1 MLLKR
6 FLTYADPLDHIQRN
20 EALFR
25 LLYVKQNLTARKVA
39 ESQNIHYDNN
49 FQKAL
54 LRTFGPKGMGHG
66 GARPG
71 SGQKKKKK
79 E

>member
-6 FLTYADPLDHIQRN
+6 LLTYSDALEHIERN
-20 EALFR
+20 RTLFKR
-25 LLYVKQNLTARKVA
+25 LYLTDNLTARKVA

-66 GARPG
+66 GARQG